1 MKFLGANAKR
11 LLHWLGS
18 ALAIIGIGFV
28 AFKLLEYRDQFD
40 LARLTANDWLVLVL
54 LALLCALSGVL
65 LAFAWRALLHKHG
78 VNIPMASAVRIYGVS
93 QIAKYVPSNVVH
105 LIGRQALA
113 SAEGLPAWPVAK
125 STLWELGCLPYAALL
140 CAPLVLPLLVSHIS
154 PLVGAV
160 LFVAVLVFGIAAA
173 SKLVGGAVAR
183 AIAYQAAYL
192 LIAGAQFLIVLL
204 LLAPDATIAPF
215 ALAVC
220 GASVLAW
227 AAGFLTP
234 GAPAGV
240 GVREVVLYMVLSSLV
255 SQPDLLAA
263 VVLARMVSVS
273 GDVLFYLGVVGAGR
287 RLNASALS

>member
-1 MKFLGANAKR
+1 MKLLGANAKR

-40 LARLTANDWLVLVL
+40 LARLTANDWLVLAL
-54 LALLCALSGVL
+54 LAVLCALSGVL
-65 LAFAWRALLHKHG
+65 LAFAWRALLQKHG